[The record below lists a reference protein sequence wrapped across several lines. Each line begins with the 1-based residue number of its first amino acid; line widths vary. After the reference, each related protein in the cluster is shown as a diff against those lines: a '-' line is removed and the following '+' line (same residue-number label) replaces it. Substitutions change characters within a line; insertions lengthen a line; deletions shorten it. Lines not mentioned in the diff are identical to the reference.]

1 MHTLTHTHTSLS
13 HTHLDLYNTHTF
25 LEALAVHTLTH
36 YSLHTLGLTQDDY
49 HSRAVHT
56 VRAHCCC
63 THTHTH
69 TSHTVRTHTL
79 EYSHQ
84 QQAYPVQL
92 YRHTMSAALSEHMQ
106 TSSSHIT
113 LTYTFVA
120 VSLVAVHSHL
130 C

>member
-1 MHTLTHTHTSLS
+1 MSLCKLTHT
-13 HTHLDLYNTHTF
+13 
-25 LEALAVHTLTH
+25 
-36 YSLHTLGLTQDDY
+36 
-49 HSRAVHT
+49 
-56 VRAHCCC
+56 

-69 TSHTVRTHTL
+69 SDSAAACSIEILTHSEEVSTLSSHSKLTLYSCIHTTH
-79 EYSHQ
+79 ES
-84 QQAYPVQL
+84 
-92 YRHTMSAALSEHMQ
+92 ALSEHMQ